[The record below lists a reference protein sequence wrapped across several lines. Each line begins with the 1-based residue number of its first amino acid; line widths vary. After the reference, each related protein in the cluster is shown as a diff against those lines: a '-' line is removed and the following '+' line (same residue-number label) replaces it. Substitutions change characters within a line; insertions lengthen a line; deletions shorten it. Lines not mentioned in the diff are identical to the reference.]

1 MTSSKMMMEAG
12 GIEGLWCMCLQ
23 KLVIQSR
30 SEGLRTRGIHGGNPS
45 SEVREADMRWPSS
58 IREAGKM
65 G

>member
-1 MTSSKMMMEAG
+1 
-12 GIEGLWCMCLQ
+12 MCLE

-30 SEGLRTRGIHGGNPS
+30 SEGLRNREIHGVNPN

-58 IREAGKM
+58 ISEAGKM